1 MRASHT
7 AGQIAASMRWRMP
20 SLVFSGQATVG
31 WPPAILLQAV
41 IVPGAKT
48 TEGQLIEAVAL
59 PWFDIIELLE
69 KDPSIAFQISDR
81 KWEELI
87 AGAYERARF
96 DSVILTPRSGDFG
109 RDVIAE
115 KRGLGVVRVIDQVKA
130 YKPPHLVTA
139 NDVRALMGVLQTDG
153 ASKGFVTTT
162 SDFAPKLREDPLIIP
177 FIPSKLELINGE
189 QLRERLIQLSK
200 ES

>member
-1 MRASHT
+1 MRESDT
-7 AGQIAASMRWRMP
+7 AGQIAASLRWRMP
-20 SLVFSGQATVG
+20 SIVFRGQGTVG
-31 WPPAILLQAV
+31 WLPEILLQVV
-41 IVPGAKT
+41 IVPRAKT

-115 KRGLGVVRVIDQVKA
+115 KRGLGVVRVIGSGEGVQTT
-130 YKPPHLVTA
+130 PP
-139 NDVRALMGVLQTDG
+139 RYCERRQ
-153 ASKGFVTTT
+153 GFNGSP
-162 SDFAPKLREDPLIIP
+162 SDRWRI
-177 FIPSKLELINGE
+177 
-189 QLRERLIQLSK
+189 ERFCYHYI
-200 ES
+200 